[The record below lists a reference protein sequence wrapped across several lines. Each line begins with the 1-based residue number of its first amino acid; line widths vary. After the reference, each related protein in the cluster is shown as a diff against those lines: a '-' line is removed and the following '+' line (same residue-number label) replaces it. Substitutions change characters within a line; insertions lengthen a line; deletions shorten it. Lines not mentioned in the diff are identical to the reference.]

1 MPQSDTSGRAALK
14 SGTAQKLSAGL
25 CLVHCFPKPSRH
37 IGYRH
42 TFKQTTKQEQSF
54 LFISTT
60 PKHDYI
66 PQPTAQSSPWWT
78 IPKYYQLQIVLQEQ
92 SGVEDNGRAEC
103 IDMHPEITPP
113 ALFGAKNVLLSHLL
127 FSNSCC
133 TSCLTRGAQPCQ
145 AALTARLACASE
157 MLSQPHLDLTKT
169 CSFVK
174 GLRSWVCWLMKQR
187 MFWIRKKK
195 RGDCWTSFIEALNT
209 GHNLILCKCLTID
222 FKLLEGRDN

>member
-37 IGYRH
+37 IGYHH

-133 TSCLTRGAQPCQ
+133 TSCLTRRALAMPSSTDSMPCLCQ
-145 AALTARLACASE
+145 WNVITTPPGSYQNMLICKGFKELSLLTDE
-157 MLSQPHLDLTKT
+157 TKN
-169 CSFVK
+169 V
-174 GLRSWVCWLMKQR
+174 
-187 MFWIRKKK
+187 
-195 RGDCWTSFIEALNT
+195 LN
-209 GHNLILCKCLTID
+209 
-222 FKLLEGRDN
+222 